1 MGIINIPQTDPRAGY
16 LARREE
22 LDDAIARTL
31 QGGRYILGA
40 EVKAFEEE
48 FARYTGTG
56 HAVGVAS
63 GTDAISLALRA
74 CGIGPG
80 DTVLTVSHTAVAT
93 VAAIELAGAT
103 PAFVDVDPVRYT
115 MDPASLEE
123 AIAVLEQTG
132 ARPRA
137 VIVVHLYGQPADMET
152 IAAIARRHG
161 LLVVEDCAQAHGS
174 MIGDVRVGSI
184 GDIAAFSFYPT
195 KNLGAFG
202 DGGAVTTSDSDVA
215 ARLGELREYGW
226 RERYVSAITGTNSR
240 LDELHAAMLRVKLR
254 YLDSDNARRRQIA
267 SRYDSLLNGSECVL
281 PAQSPDT
288 MHVYHQYVIRTR
300 NRDDLR
306 ESLTAQGIGTLIHY
320 PVPVHCQ
327 PAYRDRIG
335 TVVPMT
341 ATERAA
347 GEILSL
353 PMFPELTDA
362 QSDLVIEGVLA
373 ERNQSISL

>member
-1 MGIINIPQTDPRAGY
+1 MSIINIPQTDPKAGY

-22 LDDAIARTL
+22 LDAAVARAL
-31 QGGRYILGA
+31 QGGRYILGP

-48 FARYTGTG
+48 FARYCGTS

-123 AIAVLEQTG
+123 AIAVLEQRG

-161 LLVVEDCAQAHGS
+161 LLVVEDCAQAHGG

-202 DGGAVTTSDSDVA
+202 DGGAVTTSNSDVA

-226 RERYVSAITGTNSR
+226 RERYVSAVTGTNSR

-254 YLDSDNARRRQIA
+254 YLDSDNGRRRQIA
-267 SRYDSLLNGSECVL
+267 SCYDALLNGSECVL
-281 PAQSPDT
+281 PTQIDDT
-288 MHVYHQYVIRTR
+288 THVYHQYVIRTY
-300 NRDDLR
+300 NRDNLR
-306 ESLTAQGIGTLIHY
+306 ESLTAKGIGTLIHY
-320 PVPVHCQ
+320 PVPVHWQ
-327 PAYRDRIG
+327 PAYRERIG
-335 TVVPMT
+335 TVVPMP

-362 QSDLVIEGVLA
+362 QCDRVVEGILA
-373 ERNQSISL
+373 ERSQSIIL